1 MSKLGLR
8 NAPIHKLPTDPYY
21 LNPKSECLVSPMSC
35 ATVSALDSMYR
46 YLSSI
51 YHEPQTRTQF
61 ISFNAYINP
70 VRSVLFR
77 SLQQREL
84 KCKLRRMKCLGAHSR
99 SQLGCETGTGLE
111 KGASSFWCFSAL
123 FGKIFP
129 IMSFSRFPRLFW
141 SFYLSLEDLLRDKY
155 WRKMILI
162 MRPFGDTFIPSG
174 YPCKAAYRLCEHSSP
189 YNDLN
194 SRDFGEKVDAHGCAG
209 LWGIFDEGL
218 SKHLKLCDFHIQT
231 PCGNIIP
238 MD

>member
-21 LNPKSECLVSPMSC
+21 LNPKSECLVFPMSG
-35 ATVSALDSMYR
+35 ATVSDLDSMYR

-77 SLQQREL
+77 SSQQREL
-84 KCKLRRMKCLGAHSR
+84 KCELRRMKCLGAR
-99 SQLGCETGTGLE
+99 TRDRNWAGERGL
-111 KGASSFWCFSAL
+111 FIWCFPAL

-129 IMSFSRFPRLFW
+129 IMSLSGFPRLFL
-141 SFYLSLEDLLRDKY
+141 SFYLSLEDLLKDKY

-162 MRPFGDTFIPSG
+162 MTTVWGHI
-174 YPCKAAYRLCEHSSP
+174 YP
-189 YNDLN
+189 
-194 SRDFGEKVDAHGCAG
+194 
-209 LWGIFDEGL
+209 
-218 SKHLKLCDFHIQT
+218 
-231 PCGNIIP
+231 
-238 MD
+238 